1 MRIVALAW
9 KLLKKILQ
17 NGYIENSIAAVLRVW
32 GPTKGLTMAGE
43 NVQLS
48 APASEAAVQV
58 ETALDK
64 IGVTT
69 AHKLIVLLVLFGVM
83 FDVFEQNTVGLIAP
97 FLREQWH
104 LSAADIG
111 FLNTMTFVA
120 AAMGRLGSGVLAD
133 RVGRRFMLNVNLL
146 LFTVGAA
153 ICALAPG
160 YTTMA
165 IGRFI
170 VGLGLGGEIV
180 TAVTLLAEF
189 CSSKFRGT
197 AVGLINVGGG
207 GLGNML
213 APAFALLIFTLFP
226 GGDGWRWLFGA
237 LVLPAVLVVF
247 YRRFVPETP
256 RFLVTRGRV
265 AEANRVLSQ
274 LATGSFSTKNVR
286 VTDHVTSQP
295 VIETPRLGAIVADIF
310 RRGLLRRTLAVG
322 IASWMTFG
330 AQLTVLTLMPTI
342 LVSQG
347 HTITRSFLYTIIL
360 QSGSLFGALTAA
372 VLAARVP
379 RKIVLTTGALCAVA
393 AGLGFGFLATTDAL
407 ILAFGA
413 AFQFFVL
420 LLNTTIWI
428 FAPENYPTRVRG
440 FGTAFILA
448 LGTMAGAW
456 MPLLAGRV
464 FDMAGVAGMFTMMAG
479 MYAIFAIAVQFA
491 PETFGKSM
499 EAVPETAPAERPLQT
514 A

>member
-1 MRIVALAW
+1 
-9 KLLKKILQ
+9 
-17 NGYIENSIAAVLRVW
+17 
-32 GPTKGLTMAGE
+32 MAGE
-43 NVQLS
+43 QVQLS
-48 APASEAAVQV
+48 APTSEAAKQV
-58 ETALDK
+58 ETALDR
-64 IGVTT
+64 IGVTN
-69 AHKLIVLLVLFGVM
+69 AHKVIVLLVLLGVM

-97 FLREQWH
+97 FLKEQWR
-104 LSAADIG
+104 LTTADIG
-111 FLNTMTFVA
+111 FLNTMTFIA
-120 AAMGRLGSGVLAD
+120 AATGRLCSGVLAD
-133 RVGRRFMLNVNLL
+133 RLGRRFMLNVNLL
-146 LFTVGAA
+146 LFTVGAT
-153 ICALAPG
+153 ICAFAQG

-226 GGDGWRWLFGA
+226 GPDGWRWLFGA
-237 LVLPAVLVVF
+237 LVLPAILVVF

-256 RFLVTRGRV
+256 RFLVSRGRV
-265 AEANRVLSQ
+265 DEANRVLSQ
-274 LATGSFSTKNVR
+274 LATGSFSTKNVK
-286 VTDHVTSQP
+286 VANHVTATP
-295 VIETPRLGAIVADIF
+295 VTETPRLGTIIADIF
-310 RRGLLRRTLAVG
+310 RGGFLRRTLAVG
-322 IASWMTFG
+322 VASWMTFG

-342 LVSQG
+342 LIAQG

-360 QSGSLFGALTAA
+360 QSGSLFGALAAA

-379 RKIVLTTGALCAVA
+379 RKVVLTGGAVCAVA
-393 AGLGFGFLATTDAL
+393 AGLGFGFLATNDLL

-428 FAPENYPTRVRG
+428 FAPENYPTRIRG

-456 MPLLAGRV
+456 TPLLAGRV
-464 FDMAGVAGMFTMMAG
+464 FDSADIAGMFTMMAG
-479 MYAIFAIAVQFA
+479 MYIIFAIAVQFA

-499 EAVPETAPAERPLQT
+499 EAAPDATSTERPLHC

>member
-1 MRIVALAW
+1 
-9 KLLKKILQ
+9 
-17 NGYIENSIAAVLRVW
+17 
-32 GPTKGLTMAGE
+32 MAGE
-43 NVQLS
+43 GVQLS
-48 APASEAAVQV
+48 APTSMAAAQV
-58 ETALDK
+58 ETALDQ
-64 IGVTT
+64 IGVTN
-69 AHKLIVLLVLFGVM
+69 AHKLIVLLVLVGVM

-97 FLREQWH
+97 YLREQWQ
-104 LSAADIG
+104 LSAGDVG

-120 AAMGRLGSGVLAD
+120 AAIGRLGSGILAD
-133 RVGRRFMLNVNLL
+133 RLGRRFMLNVNLL
-146 LFTVGAA
+146 LFTVGATV
-153 ICALAPG
+153 CALAPG
-160 YTTMA
+160 YALMA
-165 IGRFI
+165 LGRFI

-213 APAFALLIFTLFP
+213 APAFALLVFTLFP

-237 LVLPAVLVVF
+237 LVLPAVMVVF

-256 RFLVTRGRV
+256 RFLVARGRV
-265 AEANRVLSQ
+265 EEANRVLSQ
-274 LATGSFSTKNVR
+274 LATGSFATKSFAVR
-286 VTDHVTSQP
+286 DFVSARPERT
-295 VIETPRLGAIVADIF
+295 ETRLGEIVSAIF
-310 RRGLLRRTLAVG
+310 KGGLLRRTIAVG
-322 IASWMTFG
+322 VASWMTFG

-360 QSGSLFGALTAA
+360 QSGSLLGALAAA

-379 RKIVLTTGALCAVA
+379 RKVVLTGGAVCAVL
-393 AGLGFGFLATTDAL
+393 AGLGFGFLGTSDAL
-407 ILAFGA
+407 LLAFGA

-440 FGTAFILA
+440 FGTSFILA

-456 MPLLAGRV
+456 MPLVAGRV
-464 FDMAGVAGMFTMMAG
+464 FDAAGTAGMFTLMAG
-479 MYAIFAIAVQFA
+479 MYAIFAVAVQFA
-491 PETFGKSM
+491 PETFGRSI
-499 EAVPETAPAERPLQT
+499 EATPDTSTADPALQP

>member
-1 MRIVALAW
+1 
-9 KLLKKILQ
+9 
-17 NGYIENSIAAVLRVW
+17 
-32 GPTKGLTMAGE
+32 MAGE
-43 NVQLS
+43 NVQLA
-48 APASEAAVQV
+48 APTSEAAAQV
-58 ETALDK
+58 ETALDR
-64 IGVTT
+64 IGVTN
-69 AHKLIVLLVLFGVM
+69 AHKVIVLLVLFGVM

-97 FLREQWH
+97 FLREQWQ
-104 LSAADIG
+104 LSAGDIG
-111 FLNTMTFVA
+111 FLNTVTFIA
-120 AAMGRLGSGVLAD
+120 AATGRLGSGVLAD

-146 LFTVGAA
+146 LFTIGATV
-153 ICALAPG
+153 CALAPD

-165 IGRFI
+165 VGRFI

-213 APAFALLIFTLFP
+213 APAFALLVFTLFP
-226 GGDGWRWLFGA
+226 GPDGWRWLFGA
-237 LVLPAVLVVF
+237 LVLPAILVVF

-256 RFLVTRGRV
+256 RFLVSRGRV
-265 AEANRVLSQ
+265 GEANQVLSQ
-274 LATGSFSTKNVR
+274 LATGSFSTRGVKV
-286 VTDHVTSQP
+286 VDHVTARP
-295 VIETPRLGAIVADIF
+295 VIEKPRLGAIIADIF
-310 RRGLLRRTLAVG
+310 RGGLLRRTLAVG

-342 LVSQG
+342 LVAQG

-360 QSGSLFGALTAA
+360 QSGSLLGALAA
-372 VLAARVP
+372 AILAARVP
-379 RKIVLTTGALCAVA
+379 RKIVLTAGALCAVA
-393 AGLGFGFLATTDAL
+393 AGLGFGFLAKTDAL

-440 FGTAFILA
+440 FGTSFILA

-456 MPLLAGRV
+456 MPLVAGRV
-464 FDMAGVAGMFTMMAG
+464 FDAAGIAGMFSLMAA
-479 MYAIFAIAVQFA
+479 MYAIFAIAVQLA

-499 EAVPETAPAERPLQT
+499 EAQPDPEAAERPLQT

>member
-1 MRIVALAW
+1 
-9 KLLKKILQ
+9 
-17 NGYIENSIAAVLRVW
+17 
-32 GPTKGLTMAGE
+32 MAGE
-43 NVQLS
+43 NIQL
-48 APASEAAVQV
+48 PVPTSEAAAQV

-64 IGVTT
+64 IGVTR
-69 AHKLIVLLVLFGVM
+69 AHKLIVFLVLVGVM

-97 FLREQWH
+97 FLREQWQ
-104 LSAADIG
+104 LSAGDIG

-120 AAMGRLGSGVLAD
+120 AALGRLGSGILAD

-146 LFTVGAA
+146 LFTIGAI
-153 ICALAPG
+153 ICALAPN
-160 YTTMA
+160 YAAMA

-189 CSSKFRGT
+189 CSSRFRGT

-213 APAFALLIFTLFP
+213 APAFALLIFTIFP
-226 GGDGWRWLFGA
+226 GEDGWRWLFGA
-237 LVLPAVLVVF
+237 LVLPAILVVF

-256 RFLVTRGRV
+256 RFLVARGRV
-265 AEANRVLSQ
+265 DEANRVLSQ
-274 LATGSFSTKNVR
+274 LATGSFSTKDFR
-286 VTDHVTSQP
+286 VDDYVTAKP
-295 VIETPRLGAIVADIF
+295 ERNEPKLGAIMADIF
-310 RRGLLRRTLAVG
+310 RGGLLRRTLAVG

-360 QSGSLFGALTAA
+360 QSGSLFGALAAA
-372 VLAARVP
+372 VLAGRVP
-379 RKIVLTTGALCAVA
+379 RKVVLTGGAVCAVA
-393 AGLGFGFLATTDAL
+393 AGLGFGFLATNDVL
-407 ILAFGA
+407 ILVFGA

-440 FGTAFILA
+440 FGTSFILA

-456 MPLLAGRV
+456 MPLVAGRV
-464 FDMAGVAGMFTMMAG
+464 FDMAGTAGMFTLMAA
-479 MYAIFAIAVQFA
+479 MYVIFAIAVQFA

-499 EAVPETAPAERPLQT
+499 EAVPDAAPAEPPLRT